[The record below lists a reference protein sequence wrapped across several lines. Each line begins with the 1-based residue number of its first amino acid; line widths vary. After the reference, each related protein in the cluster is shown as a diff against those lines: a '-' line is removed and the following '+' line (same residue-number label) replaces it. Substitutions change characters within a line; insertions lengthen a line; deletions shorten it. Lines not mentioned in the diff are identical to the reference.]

1 MSNRDVYTPKIEAKE
16 LFLQVQEGESF
27 LFEYFFESY
36 RPPDGISEED
46 QDQSQQLGTEPYIK
60 TVTKYNGS
68 ILAAGHRTL
77 YKNSNKI

>member
-1 MSNRDVYTPKIEAKE
+1 MSNRVVDSPEIEAKE

-46 QDQSQQLGTEPYIK
+46 YMKELNEEYLKLKREEARRLLG
-60 TVTKYNGS
+60 
-68 ILAAGHRTL
+68 L
-77 YKNSNKI
+77 NKK

>member
-1 MSNRDVYTPKIEAKE
+1 MSNRVAYTPKIEAKE

-46 QDQSQQLGTEPYIK
+46 YMKELNEEYLKLKREEAKRLLGLK
-60 TVTKYNGS
+60 
-68 ILAAGHRTL
+68 
-77 YKNSNKI
+77 

>member
-1 MSNRDVYTPKIEAKE
+1 MSNRVVDTPKNEAKE

-46 QDQSQQLGTEPYIK
+46 YMEELESEYSKLKREEARRLLGLPK
-60 TVTKYNGS
+60 K
-68 ILAAGHRTL
+68 
-77 YKNSNKI
+77 

>member
-1 MSNRDVYTPKIEAKE
+1 MSNSVANTPKIEAKE

-46 QDQSQQLGTEPYIK
+46 YMKELKSEYWKLKREEARRLLRMK
-60 TVTKYNGS
+60 
-68 ILAAGHRTL
+68 
-77 YKNSNKI
+77 